1 MNNWF
6 KLIEDKLVRWWTYAI
21 RMLPNFVLA
30 IVVLA
35 VTIFIA
41 RIIQRLAQ
49 KFVMSFSKSES
60 LSGLVAGVLYSLVI
74 ILGTMMALEI
84 MQLEKTVTSLLA
96 GVGIIGLA
104 LGFAFQD
111 LTANF
116 ISGAF
121 IAVKRPFDI
130 GHIVETNG
138 FVGTI
143 EEIRLRSTTL
153 RTFAGLNVIIPNKDI
168 FQKPIINYSLSKER
182 RVELEFMIGNNVD
195 LHYIAQQ
202 IEEALKGTGS
212 EELIRDV
219 NVFYE
224 AIEDPKIKLYISFWT
239 SNSEPN
245 EFMKAR
251 HLAILAIYKVFTT
264 NKIYTIQFGEPQE
277 VNGR

>member
-30 IVVLA
+30 IIVLA